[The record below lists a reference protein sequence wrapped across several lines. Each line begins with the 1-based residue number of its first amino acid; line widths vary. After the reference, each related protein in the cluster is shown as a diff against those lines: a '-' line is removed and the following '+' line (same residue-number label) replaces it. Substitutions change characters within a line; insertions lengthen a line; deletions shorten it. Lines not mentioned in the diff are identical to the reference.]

1 MPGWAHEATI
11 RALRLLRSTTQ
22 MYAGSNR
29 TSCAHHRGCL
39 GPFRESCV
47 AMADAS
53 WVVLFVGA
61 PARSAHGCGNAFVG
75 LPLCHLRARGFYEVP
90 VALTMRP

>member
-1 MPGWAHEATI
+1 MPGLALEATI
-11 RALRLLRSTTQ
+11 PDVRFARNMSQTCVC
-22 MYAGSNR
+22 SNR

-75 LPLCHLRARGFYEVP
+75 LPLCHLRARGFYEAP